1 MVLSFKK
8 FMDSFD
14 SQAIHLK
21 QSLHNRRYVMSI
33 ATIYWVPSIVRC
45 FLDIIYRLTYH
56 LKLTLAGVIIP
67 MIQIRKLSFREM
79 ELTSKV
85 TQLVIITVI
94 VNTYRVSKIFTFSG
108 IQWWMV
114 EPGRWRM
121 ASFAPCSPRS
131 QWGILMAASFSKGQS
146 LTFTSNFL
154 QSIQEL
160 ITCFAVEQTE
170 IHQRAIHRNWPL
182 CVSRT
187 KACLEILWA
196 HCTCIFWLILIS
208 IFVTQLR
215 MEVWI
220 HWECYPSINIS
231 LG

>member
-1 MVLSFKK
+1 
-8 FMDSFD
+8 
-14 SQAIHLK
+14 
-21 QSLHNRRYVMSI
+21 
-33 ATIYWVPSIVRC
+33 
-45 FLDIIYRLTYH
+45 
-56 LKLTLAGVIIP
+56 

-79 ELTSKV
+79 ELTNKV
-85 TQLVIITVI
+85 TQLIIITVR
-94 VNTYRVSKIFTFSG
+94 VNTYGVSTIFIFSG
-108 IQWWMV
+108 TQWWMV
-114 EPGRWRM
+114 EPGRWLM
-121 ASFAPCSPRS
+121 TSLAPCSPRS
-131 QWGILMAASFSKGQS
+131 QRCILMAASFSKEQS

-160 ITCFAVEQTE
+160 IICFAVEQTE

-187 KACLEILWA
+187 KTCLEILWA

-208 IFVTQLR
+208 IFITQLR
-215 MEVWI
+215 MGEWI